1 MQKKP
6 MSIDLPSTVRAEPP
20 VASSARL
27 SAAVHNGERV
37 AAVNAEGLLD
47 GAPEPMFDRFARLA
61 ARVAEAPTAL
71 VSVVTDDRQYF
82 AGLCGVGQPWADA
95 RQTPLS
101 HSFCQHVVANAA
113 PLVIEDAREDP
124 VLNTNLA
131 IVDLDVVAYAGFPI
145 VGPTG
150 HVLGSLCAI
159 DSKPRVWEAAQLES
173 LADVAL
179 LVGNELERRDLVRRL
194 SIDARTDALTGTA
207 NRRAWE
213 EELPSALRRAE
224 RLGHP
229 LSVVLIDLDR
239 FKAYNDRHG
248 HPAGDSALREIGL
261 RWRALVRDIDLL
273 ARIGG
278 EEFGL
283 LLPGCDARA
292 ALEIVNRLRAD
303 IPIGLTASAGVVAWA
318 IPLTAEQF
326 IAEADRALY
335 RAKADGRDRAYLA
348 SDRSPRTG

>member
-1 MQKKP
+1 
-6 MSIDLPSTVRAEPP
+6 
-20 VASSARL
+20 
-27 SAAVHNGERV
+27 
-37 AAVNAEGLLD
+37 
-47 GAPEPMFDRFARLA
+47 MFDRFARLA
-61 ARVAEAPTAL
+61 ARVADTPTAL

-101 HSFCQHVVANAA
+101 HSFCQHVVTNAA
-113 PLVIEDAREDP
+113 PLVVDDAREDP
-124 VLNTNLA
+124 VLCTNLA
-131 IVDLDVVAYAGFPI
+131 IVDLDVIAYAGFPI

-159 DSKPRVWEAAQLES
+159 DSKPRVWQLAQLES

-194 SIDARTDALTGTA
+194 SIDARTDALTGMA

-224 RLGHP
+224 RLGHS
-229 LSVVLIDLDR
+229 LSVVLIDIDH
-239 FKAYNDRHG
+239 FKDFNDRHG
-248 HPAGDSALREIGL
+248 HPAGDAALREIGV
-261 RWRALVRDIDLL
+261 RWRSQTRDIDLL

-283 LLPGCDARA
+283 LLPGWSPESAVESVD
-292 ALEIVNRLRAD
+292 RLRASL
-303 IPIGLTASAGVVAWA
+303 PGGLTASAGVVAWA
-318 IPLTAEQF
+318 LPLTPEQF

-335 RAKADGRDRAYLA
+335 RAKADGRDRAHLA
-348 SDRSPRTG
+348 SGQTQADAR

>member
-1 MQKKP
+1 MP
-6 MSIDLPSTVRAEPP
+6 VDLPSTVRSQPP

-27 SAAVHNGERV
+27 SAAVQNGERV
-37 AAVNAEGLLD
+37 AALNAEGLLD

-61 ARVAEAPTAL
+61 ARVADAPTAL
-71 VSVVTDDRQYF
+71 VCVVSDDRQCF
-82 AGLCGVGQPWADA
+82 AGLYGLAQPWADA

-113 PLVIEDAREDP
+113 PLVVDDARLDP
-124 VLNTNLA
+124 VLCSSLA
-131 IVDLDVVAYAGFPI
+131 IADLDVVAYAGFP
-145 VGPTG
+145 VRSPAGQ
-150 HVLGSLCAI
+150 VLGSLCAS
-159 DSKPRVWEAAQLES
+159 DAKPRDWQPAQLEA
-173 LADVAL
+173 LADLAL

-194 SIDARTDALTGTA
+194 AIDARADALTGIA

-213 EELPSALRRAE
+213 DELPSALRRAE

-229 LSVVLIDLDR
+229 LSVVLLDLDHFR
-239 FKAYNDRHG
+239 SYNDRHG
-248 HPAGDSALREIGL
+248 HAAGDSALREIGV
-261 RWRALVRDIDLL
+261 RWRGQLRDIDLL

-283 LLPGCDARA
+283 LLPGCDEAA

-303 IPIGLTASAGVVAWA
+303 IPEGLTASAGIVAWA

-326 IAEADRALY
+326 VAEADRALY
-335 RAKADGRDRAYLA
+335 RAKSDGRDRAYLA
-348 SDRSPRTG
+348 SSPPGA

>member
-1 MQKKP
+1 MR
-6 MSIDLPSTVRAEPP
+6 IDLPSTVRAQLP
-20 VASSARL
+20 VASGARL
-27 SAAVHNGERV
+27 SAAVHDVDRV
-37 AAVNAEGLLD
+37 AALNAEGLLD

-61 ARVAEAPTAL
+61 ARVADVSTAL

-82 AGLCGVGQPWADA
+82 AGLCGLAQPWADA

-113 PLVIEDAREDP
+113 PLVVEDARRDP
-124 VLNTNLA
+124 VLSSNLA
-131 IVDLDVVAYAGFPI
+131 IVDLEVVAYAGFPI
-145 VGPTG
+145 VSPTG

-159 DSKPRVWEAAQLES
+159 DSEPRAWQPAQLES

-194 SIDARTDALTGTA
+194 AIDARTDDLTGMA
-207 NRRAWE
+207 NRHAWE
-213 EELPSALRRAE
+213 QELPSALRRAE

-229 LSVVLIDLDR
+229 LSVVLLDLDH

-248 HPAGDSALREIGL
+248 HQAGDGALREIGV
-261 RWRALVRDIDLL
+261 RWRGQIRDIDLL

-283 LLPGCDARA
+283 LLPGCDAEG
-292 ALEIVNRLRAD
+292 ALEIVNRLRSD
-303 IPIGLTASAGVVAWA
+303 VPEELTASAGIVAWA

-326 IAEADRALY
+326 VAEADRALY
-335 RAKADGRDRAYLA
+335 RAKSDGRDRAYLA
-348 SDRSPRTG
+348 SAPQSP

>member
-1 MQKKP
+1 
-6 MSIDLPSTVRAEPP
+6 MSIELPSSVRAQPP

-27 SAAVHNGERV
+27 TAAVHNGDRV
-37 AAVNAEGLLD
+37 AALNAEGLLV
-47 GAPEPMFDRFARLA
+47 GAPEPIFDRFARLA

-71 VSVVTDDRQYF
+71 VSVVADDRQYF
-82 AGLCGVGQPWADA
+82 AGLCGIGQPWADA

-113 PLVIEDAREDP
+113 PLVVEDARRDP
-124 VLNTNLA
+124 VLCSSLA
-131 IVDLDVVAYAGFPI
+131 IVDLDVIAYAGFPI
-145 VGPTG
+145 FSPTG

-159 DSKPRVWEAAQLES
+159 DSSPRVWQTAQLEA
-173 LADVAL
+173 LADIAL

-194 SIDARTDALTGTA
+194 AIDARTDGLTGMA
-207 NRRAWE
+207 NRRAWD

-229 LSVVLIDLDR
+229 LSVVLLDIDH
-239 FKAYNDRHG
+239 FKAYNDRFG
-248 HPAGDSALREIGL
+248 HPSGDSALRAIGT
-261 RWRALVRDIDLL
+261 RWRGQIRDIDLL

-283 LLPGCDARA
+283 LLPGCDAEA

-303 IPIGLTASAGVVAWA
+303 VPEGLTASAGIVAWA
-318 IPLTAEQF
+318 LPLTAEQF
-326 IAEADRALY
+326 VAEADRALY
-335 RAKADGRDRAYLA
+335 RAKSDGRDRAYLA
-348 SDRSPRTG
+348 SSPPGT

>member
-1 MQKKP
+1 
-6 MSIDLPSTVRAEPP
+6 MSLGLPSTVRNQPP

-37 AAVNAEGLLD
+37 AALNAEGLLEGD
-47 GAPEPMFDRFARLA
+47 PEPIFDRFARLA
-61 ARVAEAPTAL
+61 ARVADTPTAL
-71 VSVVTDDRQYF
+71 VSVVTDDRQHF
-82 AGLCGVGQPWADA
+82 AGLCGVAQPWADA

-113 PLVIEDAREDP
+113 PLVIEDARRDP
-124 VLNTNLA
+124 ILSTNLA
-131 IVDLDVVAYAGFPI
+131 IVDLDVIAYAGFPI
-145 VGPTG
+145 VSPTG
-150 HVLGSLCAI
+150 HVLGSMCAI
-159 DSKPRVWEAAQLES
+159 DSEPRVWEQAQLES
-173 LADVAL
+173 LADIAL

-194 SIDARTDALTGTA
+194 AIDARCDALTGMA
-207 NRRAWE
+207 NRRAWD

-229 LSVVLIDLDR
+229 LSVVLIDLDH
-239 FKAYNDRHG
+239 FKGYNDRYG
-248 HPAGDSALREIGL
+248 HPAGDAVLREVGA
-261 RWRALVRDIDLL
+261 RWRGQLRDIDLL

-283 LLPGCDARA
+283 LLPGCDAQA

-303 IPIGLTASAGVVAWA
+303 IPEGLTASAGIVAWA

-326 IAEADRALY
+326 VAEADRALY
-335 RAKADGRDRAYLA
+335 RAKSDGRDRAYLA
-348 SDRSPRTG
+348 SSLGS